1 MDFVFLFIGLAA
13 GAAIGYLVAK
23 SKAQVADTT
32 GYTSRIASLET
43 ELQYLHSQLATH
55 TQQLQQR
62 EAQLGALQQAKGELE
77 VALNSQLSQR
87 MAHIQALEE
96 RLQTQ
101 KEDFRT
107 LWANQIEQFEAL
119 SQKVLKENSQQFRL
133 MSQEQLDHTL
143 KPLQQRL
150 QEFGSRVEAS
160 QKEQVAYH
168 SQLAERIK
176 HLTEL
181 NQQVGQ
187 EARQLAQALK
197 GDKKMQGNWGE
208 NILEMV
214 LERSGM
220 LKDQFYLREEVYK
233 DAEGR
238 SFRPDVVVKL
248 PGRKGLIIDS
258 KVSLVAYEQ
267 YYNAEEAAEQA
278 RHLRAHTE
286 SIRTHIKL
294 LAEKDYSMLEG
305 LAHSPDFVLMFIP
318 LEPAFNLAV
327 SSDTGL
333 FEYALSK
340 KVVLVTTTTLLATLT
355 TVASIWRQE
364 RQQQNVEEI
373 ARLAGSL
380 YDKLVGF
387 TEDMIKIGEQLDRAK
402 DSYV

>member
-1 MDFVFLFIGLAA
+1 
-13 GAAIGYLVAK
+13 
-23 SKAQVADTT
+23 
-32 GYTSRIASLET
+32 
-43 ELQYLHSQLATH
+43 
-55 TQQLQQR
+55 
-62 EAQLGALQQAKGELE
+62 
-77 VALNSQLSQR
+77 
-87 MAHIQALEE
+87 
-96 RLQTQ
+96 
-101 KEDFRT
+101 
-107 LWANQIEQFEAL
+107 
-119 SQKVLKENSQQFRL
+119 
-133 MSQEQLDHTL
+133 
-143 KPLQQRL
+143 
-150 QEFGSRVEAS
+150 
-160 QKEQVAYH
+160 
-168 SQLAERIK
+168 
-176 HLTEL
+176 
-181 NQQVGQ
+181 
-187 EARQLAQALK
+187 
-197 GDKKMQGNWGE
+197 
-208 NILEMV
+208 
-214 LERSGM
+214 
-220 LKDQFYLREEVYK
+220 
-233 DAEGR
+233 
-238 SFRPDVVVKL
+238 
-248 PGRKGLIIDS
+248 
-258 KVSLVAYEQ
+258 Q

-402 DSYV
+402 DSYVGAMNKLSVGSGNAIRTAEKVRDKGVKTNKRFTEKLLEGNESEQE